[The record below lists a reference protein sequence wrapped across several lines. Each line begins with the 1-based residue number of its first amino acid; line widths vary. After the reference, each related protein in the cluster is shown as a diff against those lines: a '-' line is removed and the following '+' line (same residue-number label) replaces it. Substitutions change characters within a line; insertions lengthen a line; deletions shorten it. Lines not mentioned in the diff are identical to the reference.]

1 MPSRSNVMNDN
12 LNITIRIANQAPMH
26 LSIKRPDEEVMRTAE
41 YNVNKLW
48 NSWTAKYKSKTPA
61 EVLAMVAFRFAEL
74 YFRQAQSLA
83 SASEELERFDKEL
96 SRLLL
101 AIGDDSSDS

>member
-1 MPSRSNVMNDN
+1 MNDN
-12 LNITIRIANQAPMH
+12 LNITIRIANLAPMH
-26 LSIKRPDEEVMRTAE
+26 LSIKRDDEEVMRTAE

-61 EVLAMVAFRFAEL
+61 EVLAMVTFRFAEL

-83 SASEELERFDKEL
+83 AASEGLARFDSEL

-101 AIGDDSSDS
+101 AMDGDPSDS

>member
-1 MPSRSNVMNDN
+1 
-12 LNITIRIANQAPMH
+12 MH
-26 LSIKRPDEEVMRTAE
+26 LSIKRSDEEVMRTAE

-61 EVLAMVAFRFAEL
+61 EVLAMVTFRFAEL

-83 SASEELERFDKEL
+83 TAAGELDNFDKEL
-96 SRLLL
+96 SKLLL
-101 AIGDDSSDS
+101 AIDSDASGPLAP